1 MPCNGLKFGTTSV
14 SCVSL
19 PIRFVVRHRPKN
31 VMMACNGDS
40 YSGTK
45 RGGGRK
51 GKERRLREKA
61 DKVKNH
67 VKERGKE
74 REMRDGTR
82 GKREYATQRVV
93 VE

>member
-1 MPCNGLKFGTTSV
+1 
-14 SCVSL
+14 
-19 PIRFVVRHRPKN
+19 
-31 VMMACNGDS
+31 MMACNGDS
-40 YSGTK
+40 FSGTK

-67 VKERGKE
+67 VKSKERRKE

-82 GKREYATQRVV
+82 GKREYAKQRVV